1 MNRSLFDNP
10 LNKSTQVHSS
20 TKRYQNWYD
29 DQYKPLR
36 KKIVLDT
43 PDVMLN

>member
-10 LNKSTQVHSS
+10 VAKTTQYQSTS
-20 TKRYQNWYD
+20 KRYENWYD

-36 KKIVLDT
+36 RKIMLDT
-43 PDVMLN
+43 PDVF